1 MGKSSRPARTCLPR
15 YCGGIASQYADTGT
29 IGPSRPAYQASHYAV
44 VENEVCGVDGVQVIT
59 GCTLGNDSLIIDNQG
74 KFAFSWVDK
83 NSGEGYRLLLKVPVW
98 KSNEPLVLHEK
109 VKFGTATPEEK
120 QKFFAMRQERGQELL
135 EMSDQELFQVDKIV
149 RKIPGKPQLFP
160 LSNALAAGIL
170 YGGLWPAGERTA
182 GLCRLQP
189 RRGITTDRI
198 DTAMLTRRRS
208 IPPPPGSFLLF
219 QPVITWPSTRK
230 YS

>member
-1 MGKSSRPARTCLPR
+1 MMDQQAWEKAAALHGHVCPGIVVGSR
-15 YCGGIASQYADTGT
+15 ASMLILELLGRPGQH
-29 IGPSRPAYQASHYAV
+29 IGASHYAV

-135 EMSDQELFQVDKIV
+135 EMSDQELFQIDKIV
-149 RKIPGKPQLFP
+149 RKIPGKPRLFP
-160 LSNALAAGIL
+160 FVQCSRCGESFMEAYGQLVGGQQVCAACSR
-170 YGGLWPAGERTA
+170 AEA
-182 GLCRLQP
+182 
-189 RRGITTDRI
+189 
-198 DTAMLTRRRS
+198 
-208 IPPPPGSFLLF
+208 
-219 QPVITWPSTRK
+219 
-230 YS
+230 